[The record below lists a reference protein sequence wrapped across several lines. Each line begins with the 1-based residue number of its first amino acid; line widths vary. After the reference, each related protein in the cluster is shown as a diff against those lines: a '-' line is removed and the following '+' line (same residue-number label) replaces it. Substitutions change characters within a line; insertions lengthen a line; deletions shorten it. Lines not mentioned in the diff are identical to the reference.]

1 MRCTDWFTRVLS
13 GEAGAVQ
20 ALQVMRLHAWCATE
34 TRRYSGRRARACAH
48 PPARFRSRS
57 ALVQDARAHLRR
69 DRLPRVAH
77 APRARRRRSQVLHT
91 WPSCTRAP
99 RHARA
104 RAPSYVGPAPRPRPG
119 GTRASRATCSTAPL
133 ARPALLARPAPLARA
148 SSATAT
154 SSRDRHCSLECR
166 ASADP
171 PGPIP
176 PGITGGR
183 CDGSA
188 PGSDPDLP
196 RVHSAEPS
204 TGLPTPPSNPPESV
218 PSPGSQTQL
227 STHTPQRYSQL
238 DNAAATT
245 MDRGRRASTYYL

>member
-171 PGPIP
+171 PGSDPPGDHRRPVRRERSRERSGSPPSPQRRTLHRAAHTPFQP
-176 PGITGGR
+176 PGIR
-183 CDGSA
+183 SF
-188 PGSDPDLP
+188 S
-196 RVHSAEPS
+196 RV
-204 TGLPTPPSNPPESV
+204 SNTV
-218 PSPGSQTQL
+218 IH
-227 STHTPQRYSQL
+227 THTTAIQS
-238 DNAAATT
+238 A
-245 MDRGRRASTYYL
+245 